1 MPLLCRSAVRPV
13 QVLDVRATSDD
24 ALPSIVQH
32 LHQLGG
38 TSPDSASMQAASA
51 AAKAAAASR
60 RQRTLEQQEEQARAA
75 QEEQCTP
82 TRAGGR
88 RKRNSG
94 SARGSPVDCAGAFAA
109 AYSQPCAAEEAG
121 SPSYAELASMDSA
134 AAAALSLPAAVQ
146 KHFAQKQL
154 QLQLGSNGVQHGSS
168 NGVKLEADSEPR
180 AAPQQPAPPAAAP
193 VASTPASR
201 PSAGLPAVPGS
212 EQQLGGLH
220 SNGFQQLLGQ
230 MQAVHALQAA
240 LAGTVP
246 QQQPAAAVAGSEA
259 LPAASPLLAA
269 AAAGFQMP
277 QAGAQL
283 PGVGSVLAA
292 VLARQQAAAALQAS
306 QCLSAPLPLAQQP
319 AASNPLAAAAALL
332 ASSPATASLL
342 LSNPTMLA
350 AVAAACAANG
360 LGNGASAAQPLPAAA
375 AAHMHDGAATGDAG
389 GLAVQNGIHQ
399 PVSPTAAEVG
409 PPMQPMSADGVLAA
423 VGAAAAAV
431 PKAEPRVE
439 PEEQ

>member
-1 MPLLCRSAVRPV
+1 
-13 QVLDVRATSDD
+13 
-24 ALPSIVQH
+24 
-32 LHQLGG
+32 
-38 TSPDSASMQAASA
+38 
-51 AAKAAAASR
+51 
-60 RQRTLEQQEEQARAA
+60 
-75 QEEQCTP
+75 
-82 TRAGGR
+82 
-88 RKRNSG
+88 
-94 SARGSPVDCAGAFAA
+94 
-109 AYSQPCAAEEAG
+109 
-121 SPSYAELASMDSA
+121 MDSA

-168 NGVKLEADSEPR
+168 NGVKLEADSEPQ
-180 AAPQQPAPPAAAP
+180 AAPPATAP
-193 VASTPASR
+193 VASAPASH

-240 LAGTVP
+240 LAGTAP

-259 LPAASPLLAA
+259 LTAASPLLAA
-269 AAAGFQMP
+269 AAAGLQMP

-306 QCLSAPLPLAQQP
+306 PCLSAPLPQQP
-319 AASNPLAAAAALL
+319 AASNPLAAAAAVL

-342 LSNPTMLA
+342 LFNATMLEAVTA
-350 AVAAACAANG
+350 ASAANG
-360 LGNGASAAQPLPAAA
+360 LGNGAPAAQPLPAAA
-375 AAHMHDGAATGDAG
+375 AAHMRNRAATGDAG
-389 GLAVQNGIHQ
+389 GLSVQNGIHQ
-399 PVSPTAAEVG
+399 PVSPTAEVG

-423 VGAAAAAV
+423 AAV

-439 PEEQ
+439 PEEQQRL